1 MDVVDNVERHRYEL
15 QIDGA
20 TAFLQYQRRA
30 GVVTLIHTEV
40 PPALRGGGVAGQLA
54 RFALET
60 ARAAGER
67 VVPMCP
73 YVQAY
78 LQKHPEYADLVEH

>member
-1 MDVVDNVERHRYEL
+1 MDIVDNTNGHRYEL
-15 QIDGA
+15 NIDGG

-40 PPALRGGGVAGQLA
+40 PPALRGGGVAGRLA
-54 RFALET
+54 EFALEA
-60 ARAAGER
+60 ARAAGEK

-78 LQKHPEYADLVEH
+78 LKKHPEYDDLVSR

>member
-1 MDVVDNVERHRYEL
+1 MDIVDNVAQHRYEL
-15 QIDGA
+15 PVDGG

-40 PPALRGGGVAGQLA
+40 PPALRGGGVAGRLA
-54 RFALET
+54 RHALEA
-60 ARAAGER
+60 ARSAGEK

-78 LQKHPEYADLVEH
+78 LQKHPEYSDLIRH